1 MAPPAIGYVLAGVV
15 GFGIALA
22 LGLLLLVVVPF
33 VVNRLTRK
41 RYPTVAPGGA
51 VLITGSST
59 GAVCVCMYL

>member
-1 MAPPAIGYVLAGVV
+1 MALPAGYVVAAVV

-33 VVNRLTRK
+33 VVELATRK
-41 RYPTVAPGGA
+41 RYPTHAPGSA

-59 GAVCVCMYL
+59 GA